1 MTRNI
6 LSYAGWT
13 IVVAAIAFFIVM
25 AALPFLPYNQ
35 KHFTDEGF
43 WPNFAPSLLVHIIF
57 GMTALI
63 LGPFQFIKAFRTKY
77 PRTHRTMGKRYLI
90 SIVIAASASLYMS
103 VNKIIFGEKAIAY
116 GFGLFML
123 AAVWLL
129 TSGMAYWAVRSRNF
143 VQHREWMVR
152 SFVVTCAF
160 VTFRLFARML
170 TDGFGIN
177 DGVASEIMAW
187 ACWAVP
193 LIVTEVFLQAAKIR
207 KGNAALANKKKT
219 VPIPVSEA

>member
-57 GMTALI
+57 GMTALL
-63 LGPFQFIKAFRTKY
+63 LGPFQFIPAIRKKY
-77 PRTHRTMGKRYLI
+77 PRTHRLMGKTYLI
-90 SIVIAASASLYMS
+90 CVVIAGCDSLYMS
-103 VNKIIFGEKAIAY
+103 VSKIIIGEKAVVY
-116 GFGLFML
+116 GVGLFL
-123 AAVWLL
+123 LGLIWLL
-129 TSGMAYWAVRSRNF
+129 TSGMAYWAVRSHNF

-160 VTFRLFARML
+160 TTFRLFARLL
-170 TDGFGIN
+170 TERFGVN

-193 LIVTEVFLQAAKIR
+193 LVVAEAFLQAAKIS
-207 KGNAALANKKKT
+207 KGNAAIANKKQKA
-219 VPIPVSEA
+219 VAVSEV